1 MTQIAMDVHKRRST
15 VAYATPALAEPK
27 VARCLSTPEGFASV
41 LQKLPRPWIIAVECS
56 RQSSAVTR
64 WLGELGADEVHL
76 VDARALHQFTEDK
89 PKSDARDAKE
99 MLHLL
104 HLGRLPECYLASE
117 HERQLRALTRTRSLV
132 AKFNTAV
139 RNSIRTLLNQ
149 WGLGVCYTDLTGAGA
164 QEQLAALAERL
175 GPLVQI
181 ALQQLV
187 VLLAMIP
194 QCLSVL
200 NAAIADQ
207 VAQEPL
213 AQALDELPG
222 IGPILA
228 LGLVAEIGRIDRF
241 ADPAHLISYAGLA
254 PRAND
259 SDSFHGPRKLPK
271 RCNKRLRHLAVQA
284 AQGARNSKHDSKAH
298 RTYVRVAQRRPNHVA
313 KLSAARTV
321 LQEVFW
327 RWRQAT
333 APATAA
339 A

>member
-1 MTQIAMDVHKRRST
+1 MTHIAMDVHQKRSA
-15 VAYATPALAEPK
+15 VAYATPAMSEPK
-27 VARCLSTPEGFASV
+27 VVRCLSTPEDFARV
-41 LQKLPRPWIIAVECS
+41 LQDLPRPWIIAVECS
-56 RQSSAVTR
+56 RQSPAVTR
-64 WLGELGADEVHL
+64 WLRELGADEVHL
-76 VDARALHQFTEDK
+76 VDARALHQFVQGK
-89 PKSDARDAKE
+89 PKSDVRDAKE
-99 MLHLL
+99 MLSLL
-104 HLGRLPECYLASE
+104 QMGRLPECYLASDRE
-117 HERQLRALTRTRSLV
+117 QQLRALTRTRSLV

-149 WGLGVCYTDLTGAGA
+149 WGLGVCCSDLTGDAA
-164 QEQLAALAERL
+164 QEQLDVLAARL
-175 GPLVQI
+175 GPVVQI

-187 VLLAMIP
+187 VLLAMIQ

-200 NAAIADQ
+200 NAAIEAQ

-228 LGLVAEIGRIDRF
+228 LGLVAEIGRIERF

-259 SDSFHGPRKLPK
+259 SDSFHGPRQLPQ

-284 AQGARNSKHDSKAH
+284 AQCAWNSKKDSQAH
-298 RTYVRVAQRRPNHVA
+298 RTYARVAQRRPNYVA

-333 APATAA
+333 ATAA
-339 A
+339 AA